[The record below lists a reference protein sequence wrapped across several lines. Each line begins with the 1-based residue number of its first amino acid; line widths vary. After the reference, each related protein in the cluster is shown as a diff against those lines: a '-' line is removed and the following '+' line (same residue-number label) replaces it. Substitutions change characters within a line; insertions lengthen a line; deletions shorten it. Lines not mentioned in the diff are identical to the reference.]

1 MEIIRHGFAQKNVYL
16 HNFFVM
22 KEEKIYH
29 CQAAEKFFAKCE
41 FAENVIFCLKF
52 VPKM

>member
-22 KEEKIYH
+22 KEEKISI
-29 CQAAEKFFAKCE
+29 AKQ
-41 FAENVIFCLKF
+41 LKSF
-52 VPKM
+52 LRSVNLPKM